1 MPTSSVRGGGFEIQK
16 LGFGDDGSGDSLGG
30 SHGLKDERMGR
41 GEWRRV
47 GDSGWLFVAVMG
59 DNWPQTVEGAT
70 GEGRRLQRV

>member
-47 GDSGWLFVAVMG
+47 GDSGRWAC
-59 DNWPQTVEGAT
+59 
-70 GEGRRLQRV
+70 